1 MSEAEVYIESH
12 TEIQMDARQRKTRRA
27 LYEALDA
34 LLGERAYGDITVT
47 ELVQRAGV
55 GRQTFYRH
63 FDGVDAMLEQR
74 LSNDLA
80 GQLAFANAHA
90 GETPYVR
97 WVQDVTAFAFARASQ
112 QRRLYRLILS
122 GQAGSGALT
131 LFAEQIGEMMQITE
145 MPRGLLPEDPK
156 EARFA
161 QSFYAGAVG
170 ALMLEWLIA
179 DDGRTPEQMGSLYAR
194 LCTQNL

>member
-1 MSEAEVYIESH
+1 
-12 TEIQMDARQRKTRRA
+12 MDARQRKTRHA

-34 LLGERAYGDITVT
+34 LLGERAYRDITVT
-47 ELVQRAGV
+47 DLVQRAGV

-63 FDGVDAMLEQR
+63 FDSIDAMLEQR
-74 LSNDLA
+74 LSDDLA
-80 GQLAFANAHA
+80 RQLAFADEHA
-90 GETPYVR
+90 GATSHVR
-97 WVQDVTAFAFARASQ
+97 WVEDVTAFAFARASQ

-131 LFAEQIGEMMQITE
+131 LFAVQIGKMMNIASAQ
-145 MPRGLLPEDPK
+145 PGFLPEDP
-156 EARFA
+156 EESRFA

-179 DDGRTPEQMGSLYAR
+179 DNGRTPEQMGAMYAR
-194 LCTQNL
+194 LSTQQV

>member
-1 MSEAEVYIESH
+1 
-12 TEIQMDARQRKTRRA
+12 MDARQRKTRHA

-34 LLGERAYGDITVT
+34 LLGERPYGDITVT
-47 ELVQRAGV
+47 DLVQRASV

-63 FDGVDAMLEQR
+63 FDSIDAMLEQR
-74 LSNDLA
+74 LSDDLA
-80 GQLAFANAHA
+80 GQLAFAHEHA
-90 GETPYVR
+90 GVMPHAR
-97 WVQDVTAFAFARASQ
+97 WVEDVTAFAFARASQ

-131 LFAEQIGEMMQITE
+131 LFAAQIGEMMNIASAQ
-145 MPRGLLPEDPK
+145 PGLLPEDP
-156 EARFA
+156 EESRFA

-179 DDGRTPEQMGSLYAR
+179 DNGRTPEQMGAMFAR
-194 LCTQNL
+194 LSTPQA